1 MTLGHRVESG
11 FGEGQ
16 WVCTCSTGACSP
28 REVPGLGH
36 SYAPPS
42 LTTCPQ
48 GRPGEI
54 CIMGPKG
61 QKVSCGFCGAE
72 SGCQA
77 EAAAL
82 SRPRHV

>member
-1 MTLGHRVESG
+1 MGLYLFHWGLQSQGGARPWPFLHATLLA
-11 FGEGQ
+11 
-16 WVCTCSTGACSP
+16 TCS
-28 REVPGLGH
+28 
-36 SYAPPS
+36 
-42 LTTCPQ
+42 Q

-72 SGCQA
+72 SECQA